1 MHIHRRPYTCRT
13 HSSGRYEEAFVPESF
28 RQTPRRPTVVVP
40 SLALPR
46 MASDFQLL
54 LPRRGPC
61 IANLATDR
69 WRSNAASY
77 CMQRTTGTPLQHTT
91 CKRKP
96 PNCRDE
102 TVRYS
107 QTVTSRRNALAALQV
122 NDYPMPMT
130 PTAATSTEM
139 LPMPPLAQ
147 TGEVARTE
155 ASPAHRNM
163 SSVPLDSKSSHR
175 DGRCR
180 HGRLDSRS
188 RLHSR
193 CMCW

>member
-1 MHIHRRPYTCRT
+1 LFQSLFGRARDHDGRQSLCLAQDSRGWRVTSNCCCNGVDNALQILQQIDGTLMLPHTACNAQQEHHCSTQCVNVNLQTVGTRR
-13 HSSGRYEEAFVPESF
+13 S
-28 RQTPRRPTVVVP
+28 
-40 SLALPR
+40 
-46 MASDFQLL
+46 
-54 LPRRGPC
+54 
-61 IANLATDR
+61 ATR
-69 WRSNAASY
+69 NVS
-77 CMQRTTGTPLQHTT
+77 T
-91 CKRKP
+91 
-96 PNCRDE
+96 
-102 TVRYS
+102 

-122 NDYPMPMT
+122 SDYPMPMT

-175 DGRCR
+175 DGG
-180 HGRLDSRS
+180 HHNGLLDSLS